1 MTNNYHEQSVK
12 ILLNKDSEWYRRIDR
27 LARHKGV
34 PIEAIVDALMT
45 LGDTEVLLSKI
56 EFLEQKSL

>member
-12 ILLNKDSEWYRRIDR
+12 ILLNKDSELYRRIDR

-34 PIEAIVDALMT
+34 PIEVIVDALMT

>member
-12 ILLNKDSEWYRRIDR
+12 ILLNKDSELYRRIDR
-27 LARHKGV
+27 LAMQKGV
-34 PIEAIVDALMT
+34 PIEVIVDALMT
-45 LGDTEVLLSKI
+45 LGDTDVLLSKI

>member
-1 MTNNYHEQSVK
+1 MK
-12 ILLNKDSEWYRRIDR
+12 ILLNKDSELYRRIDR

-34 PIEAIVDALMT
+34 PIEVIVDALMT